1 MLEPKK
7 GTERWLDI
15 AVRGIRFGPDRA
27 AVREELAGH
36 LEDKEADLRRIFP
49 DMTPEEAGDRV
60 LEEMGDPEEIGKEL
74 ARLHRPWL
82 GYLWIASKVLAVA
95 TCLWLLSFLFLLG
108 DDAYLGDDPYAEW
121 WDFDGLPRN
130 TEVYTGMSGWMSYEG
145 DGDEPGRLMSA
156 QPGLTERVRGQSV
169 SLLRTALWQRE
180 GQLELYCYL
189 RVDSWRFWERGV
201 LREDWL
207 RVTDSQGNV
216 YPLGVDSPEDPESG
230 GVLNSLYF
238 NVGYGPFHMGYELV
252 LGDLDP
258 EAEWV
263 RLDYGPV
270 ETIFSFVV
278 ELEEGS
284 T

>member
-1 MLEPKK
+1 MEPNEKK
-7 GTERWLDI
+7 EKWLDQATGAI
-15 AVRGIRFGPDRA
+15 PFGPDRA
-27 AVREELAGH
+27 EVRQELAGH

-49 DMTPEEAGDRV
+49 DLTEEEAGDRA
-60 LEEMGDPEEIGKEL
+60 LGEMGDPAEIGKKL

-82 GYLWIASKVLAVA
+82 GYLWIASKVLAVV
-95 TCLWLLSFLFLLG
+95 TCLWLVSFLFLMG

-130 TEVYTGMSGWMSYEG
+130 TEVYIGMSGWMCYEG

-156 QPGLTERVRGQSV
+156 QPGLTEKVEGQNV

-180 GQLELYCYL
+180 GQLELHCYL

-207 RVTDSQGNV
+207 RVTDSRGNV

-230 GVLNSLYF
+230 AVLNYLDF
-238 NVGYGPFHMGYELV
+238 TAGYGPFHIGYELV
-252 LGDLDP
+252 VKNPDP
-258 EAEWV
+258 QAEWV

>member
-1 MLEPKK
+1 MEPNWKK
-7 GTERWLDI
+7 EKWLDQ
-15 AVRGIRFGPDRA
+15 ATGAIRFRPDRE

-49 DMTPEEAGDRV
+49 DLTEEEAGDRA
-60 LEEMGDPEEIGKEL
+60 LGEMGDPAEIGKKL

-82 GYLWIASKVLAVA
+82 GYLWIASKVLAVV
-95 TCLWLLSFLFLLG
+95 TCLWLVSFLFLMG

-130 TEVYTGMSGWMSYEG
+130 TEVYTGMSGWMCYEG

-156 QPGLTERVRGQSV
+156 QPGLTEKVEGQNV

-180 GQLELYCYL
+180 GQLEFFCYL
-189 RVDSWRFWERGV
+189 RVDCGRFWERGV
-201 LREDWL
+201 LRGDWL

-216 YPLGVDSPEDPESG
+216 YPLELDFPGDPESG
-230 GVLNSLYF
+230 GVLNRLYV
-238 NVGYGPFHMGYELV
+238 NVGYGPFHSGYELV

-263 RLDYGPV
+263 RLDYGPG
-270 ETIFSFVV
+270 ETRFSFVA
-278 ELEEGS
+278 ELEEES
-284 T
+284 A

>member
-1 MLEPKK
+1 MEPNEKK
-7 GTERWLDI
+7 ERWLDQ
-15 AVRGIRFGPDRA
+15 ATGGIRFSPDRA
-27 AVREELAGH
+27 EVRSELAGH

-49 DMTPEEAGDRV
+49 NLTQEEAGDRA
-60 LEEMGDPEEIGKEL
+60 LGEMGDPSEIGKEL

-82 GYLWIASKVLAVA
+82 GYLWIASKVLAVV
-95 TCLWLLSFLFLLG
+95 TCLWLVSFLFLMG
-108 DDAYLGDDPYAEW
+108 DDAYLGDDPYVEW

-130 TEVYTGMSGWMSYEG
+130 TEVYTGMSGWMCYEG

-156 QPGLTERVRGQSV
+156 QPGLTEKVEGQNV

-180 GQLELYCYL
+180 GQLELHCYL

-201 LREDWL
+201 LRGDWL

-230 GVLNSLYF
+230 AVWNYLDF
-238 NVGYGPFHMGYELV
+238 TAGYGPFHIGYELV
-252 LGDLDP
+252 LKNLDP